1 MNAISYLILTRMKNT
16 LRNLLRSPAKLIY
29 VLILAAAM
37 GFTFFAGNLE
47 TDPNRPLR
55 DVRELIAGVGGLC
68 TLMFLLLAYSGFGAG
83 GSFFRM
89 PDVNLIF
96 PAPFPQR
103 SVLLYGLIQQAGS
116 SMLLGFFMLFQYTW
130 MHELYN
136 ISFGFLL
143 ILMLAYGASVFLG
156 QFVAMVLYVA
166 TSADERRRRIAR
178 ILYVCYIA
186 LILCLAAAYVLPD
199 LDAWAKG
206 LVAAANSPLFF
217 ASPVSGW
224 LTYLVSGILTCTLSD
239 CLIALG
245 LLVGV
250 TGLLFALI
258 QRLGSDFYEDVIKT
272 AETAQSAI
280 NASRQGAVA
289 ETTPARVKVGKTGFS
304 RGMGAAAIYEKHKL
318 EDRRSRVLILDK
330 MSLIWVVMVILFGFF
345 MKEEGLIPVFV
356 MATYFQ
362 FFSVSMGRFNRELT
376 KPYIYLMPEPPL
388 RKMLH
393 ALRESLPA
401 AVLEAI
407 VMFVPL
413 YFIMGFPLAELVCA
427 ILARISFSLLFLAGN
442 VVLMRIW
449 HGRSSK
455 MFTMLLYFG
464 IMLLL
469 MLPGILLVIMALAAS
484 QVLALAV
491 VSEIA
496 LSFVILTISNT
507 LFGLLAL
514 FLCRNMLQYA
524 ELSES

>member
-1 MNAISYLILTRMKNT
+1 
-16 LRNLLRSPAKLIY
+16 
-29 VLILAAAM
+29 
-37 GFTFFAGNLE
+37 
-47 TDPNRPLR
+47 
-55 DVRELIAGVGGLC
+55 
-68 TLMFLLLAYSGFGAG
+68 
-83 GSFFRM
+83 
-89 PDVNLIF
+89 
-96 PAPFPQR
+96 
-103 SVLLYGLIQQAGS
+103 
-116 SMLLGFFMLFQYTW
+116 
-130 MHELYN
+130 
-136 ISFGFLL
+136 
-143 ILMLAYGASVFLG
+143 
-156 QFVAMVLYVA
+156 
-166 TSADERRRRIAR
+166 
-178 ILYVCYIA
+178 
-186 LILCLAAAYVLPD
+186 
-199 LDAWAKG
+199 
-206 LVAAANSPLFF
+206 
-217 ASPVSGW
+217 
-224 LTYLVSGILTCTLSD
+224 
-239 CLIALG
+239 
-245 LLVGV
+245 
-250 TGLLFALI
+250 
-258 QRLGSDFYEDVIKT
+258 
-272 AETAQSAI
+272 
-280 NASRQGAVA
+280 
-289 ETTPARVKVGKTGFS
+289 
-304 RGMGAAAIYEKHKL
+304 MGAAAIYEKHKL